1 MASSGGPVATQ
12 IPIHSVTSPQNRW
25 EKSYERRL
33 LVTDTLVIVWVVV
46 GAHLIWFGEGSAVAS
61 VKLFGFV
68 DYWAVSLSLIVGWLL
83 TVHVSGSRDP
93 RVLGTGSREY
103 QLLFNASFA
112 WFGIV
117 AIGATLLKIDIARG
131 YLIIAFP
138 LGTLVLL
145 VSRKLWRTWLISK
158 RESRGDFSARVMV
171 IGSASSVSNMV
182 RELRRRPEA
191 GYHVVGVC
199 IPDGSVLAGD
209 IDVSTLHFGSLE
221 SPVDHLRIAGGNT
234 IAVAGSD
241 RLRNRAVRQISW
253 QLAPGLEHLV
263 VSPNLIDIAGPR
275 IHTRPVAG
283 LSLIHV
289 ETPRYAGARR
299 FMKESFDTVG
309 ALLLIVASSPLL
321 LAAAFAVRLS
331 TPGPV
336 FFKQERIGLNGKP
349 FHMLKFRSM
358 VMDAEA
364 QLELL
369 TTSGRDAGN
378 EVMFKMA
385 RDPRVTP
392 VGKWLR
398 RFSIDELPQFFNV
411 LRKDMS
417 LVGPR
422 PPLPREVESYAE
434 DVHRRFLVRPGI
446 TGLWQVSG
454 RSNLSWEE
462 SVRLDL
468 YYVEN
473 WSMLGDLQ
481 ILWQTARA
489 VLHRDGAY

>member
-1 MASSGGPVATQ
+1 MSLSSSSAVAPQPPSPV
-12 IPIHSVTSPQNRW
+12 HTSANRW
-25 EKSYERRL
+25 ERSYERRL
-33 LVTDTLVIVWVVV
+33 LVTDSLIVIWVVV
-46 GAHLIWFGEGSAVAS
+46 GAHLIWFGNDSAVAT

-68 DYWAVSLSLIVGWLL
+68 DYWVVSLSLIIGWLL
-83 TVHVSGSRDP
+83 TINVGGSRDS

-117 AIGATLLKIDIARG
+117 AIGATLLKLDIARG
-131 YLIIAFP
+131 YLTIAFP
-138 LGTLVLL
+138 LGTIVLL
-145 VSRKLWRTWLISK
+145 VSRKLWRSWLISK
-158 RESRGDFSARVMV
+158 RESRGDYSAQVMV
-171 IGSASSVSNMV
+171 IGSASSVSSMV

-199 IPDGSVLAGD
+199 IPEGTSLAGD
-209 IDVSTLHFGSLE
+209 IDVEGLHFGSLD
-221 SPVDHLRIAGGNT
+221 SPVHDLRYAGGNT

-241 RLRNRAVRQISW
+241 RLRNTAVRQISW
-253 QLAPGLEHLV
+253 QLAPGVEHLV

-275 IHTRPVAG
+275 IHTRPVSG

-289 ETPRYAGARR
+289 ETPRYAGMRR
-299 FMKESFDTVG
+299 FMKETFDTIG
-309 ALLLIVASSPLL
+309 SLLLIVISSPLL
-321 LAAAFAVRLS
+321 LAVAIAVRLS

-336 FFKQERIGLNGKP
+336 FFRQERIGLNGKP

-358 VMDAEA
+358 VIDAEA
-364 QLELL
+364 QLDQLA
-369 TTSGRDAGN
+369 SANRDAGN
-378 EVMFKMA
+378 EVMFKLA
-385 RDPRVTP
+385 SDPRVTP

-411 LRKDMS
+411 LKKDMS

-422 PPLPREVESYAE
+422 PPLPKEVESYAQ

>member
-1 MASSGGPVATQ
+1 MKNSSSDRTG
-12 IPIHSVTSPQNRW
+12 TSLPLNDGNRW
-25 EKSYERRL
+25 ERLYERRL
-33 LVTDTLVIVWVVV
+33 LATDSLVVVWAVV
-46 GAHLIWFGEGSAVAS
+46 GAHLISFGDEDSAAAAVR
-61 VKLFGFV
+61 LFGFI
-68 DYWAVSLSLIVGWLL
+68 DYWFVSLSLVVGWLGAIF
-83 TVHVSGSRDP
+83 VGGSRDS

-117 AIGATLLKIDIARG
+117 AIGATLFKIDLARG

-138 LGTLVLL
+138 LGTAILL
-145 VSRKLWRTWLISK
+145 LSRKLWRTWLTSK
-158 RESRGDFSARVMV
+158 RETHGGFSARVMV
-171 IGSASSVSNMV
+171 IGSASSVSSMV
-182 RELRRRPEA
+182 RELRRTPAA
-191 GYHVVGVC
+191 GYHVIGVC
-199 IPDGSVLAGD
+199 IPDGSSLSSD
-209 IDVSTLHFGSLE
+209 IAAEDLHFGSLDA
-221 SPVDHLRIAGGNT
+221 PVDHLRMAGGNT
-234 IAVAGSD
+234 IAVAGTD
-241 RLRNRAVRQISW
+241 RLRNTAIRQISW
-253 QLAPGLEHLV
+253 QLAPGVEHLV

-275 IHTRPVAG
+275 IHTRPVSG

-289 ETPRYAGARR
+289 ETPRYAGMRR
-299 FMKESFDTVG
+299 FMKESFDTIG
-309 ALLLIVASSPLL
+309 AILLLLIFSPVLI
-321 LAAAFAVRLS
+321 AAAVAVRLS
-331 TPGPV
+331 TPGPIL
-336 FFKQERIGLNGKP
+336 FKQERIGLNGKP

-358 VMDAEA
+358 VVDAER
-364 QLELL
+364 QLQFLS
-369 TTSGRDAGN
+369 TGTRDVGN
-378 EVMFKMA
+378 EVMFKLA
-385 RDPRVTP
+385 SDPRVTP

-398 RFSIDELPQFFNV
+398 RFSIDELPQFLNV
-411 LRKDMS
+411 LKKDMS

-422 PPLPREVESYAE
+422 PPLPKEVESYAQ

-489 VLHRDGAY
+489 VLGRDGAY

>member
-1 MASSGGPVATQ
+1 MLITDS
-12 IPIHSVTSPQNRW
+12 
-25 EKSYERRL
+25 
-33 LVTDTLVIVWVVV
+33 LVVIWVVL
-46 GAHLIWFGEGSAVAS
+46 GAHLIWFGDDPARAV
-61 VKLFGFV
+61 VRLFGFV
-68 DYWAVSLSLIVGWLL
+68 DYWLVSLSLVLGWLL
-83 TVHVSGSRDP
+83 SIHIGGSRDS

-145 VSRKLWRTWLISK
+145 CSRKLWRTWLNAK
-158 RESRGDFSARVMV
+158 REAHGDFSAKVMV

-182 RELRRRPEA
+182 RELRRTPQA
-191 GYHVVGVC
+191 GYHVIGVC
-199 IPDGSVLAGD
+199 IPDGSTLAGD
-209 IDVSTLHFGSLE
+209 IDASGLYFGSLDT
-221 SPVDHLRIAGGNT
+221 PVYDLRAGGGNT
-234 IAVAGSD
+234 IAVAGTD
-241 RLRNRAVRQISW
+241 RLRNTAVRQISW
-253 QLAPGLEHLV
+253 ELAPGIEHLV

-275 IHTRPVAG
+275 IHTRPVSG

-289 ETPRYAGARR
+289 ETPRYAGMRR
-299 FMKESFDTVG
+299 FMKESFDSLG
-309 ALLLIVASSPLL
+309 ALLLIVLSSPLL
-321 LAAAFAVRLS
+321 LGITIAVRLS
-331 TPGPV
+331 TPGPI
-336 FFKQERIGLNGKP
+336 FFRQERIGLNGKP

-358 VMDAEA
+358 VIDAEA
-364 QLELL
+364 QLEHLVA
-369 TTSGRDAGN
+369 SHRDAGN
-378 EVMFKMA
+378 EVMFKLA
-385 RDPRVTP
+385 SDPRVTP

-398 RFSIDELPQFFNV
+398 RFSLDELPQFFNV
-411 LRKDMS
+411 LKKDMS

-422 PPLPREVESYAE
+422 PPLPKEVESYAQ

-473 WSMLGDLQ
+473 WSILGDLQ
-481 ILWQTARA
+481 ILWRTARA
-489 VLHRDGAY
+489 VIGRDGAY